1 MILLEDFTNPTA
13 WEKDDSI
20 SITDGKVTNTE
31 GTYKWIWYELP
42 EPLKADE
49 PFRFSFV
56 ANINKDI
63 PLHVGFVNAEGLETP
78 KTFDNPR
85 VLWCGYS
92 TSNSYPQWRT
102 GAQFK
107 NVGPDLP
114 STGPYKFSIV
124 SDGVTQS
131 FFFDDMDDHNI
142 GFDCKYR
149 GMEQTQ
155 YTHIVVRFSDA
166 SEDTWIEKLAFRT
179 GLGNFGDEEFESRLK
194 FVLTTDETGL
204 EPNTNCEKDKTTLV
218 VLPSPIGVAK
228 YRLLIFGHGHLGD
241 WKQTHRAFTGYFL
254 DNMADEGYISCSMNC
269 TNHNGH
275 WKVTTQAFLTR
286 KRLFELGFN
295 MHYKMFTMGLSM
307 GALYAC
313 NMATDYPDLVA
324 RICLIGGHSN
334 LLWRYLGIHGVN
346 RGESVDETYDCD
358 ESTFSFKTRGRNP
371 YENLHKLVRY
381 PLLAIHNDETHVEP
395 IFSEKLVENLNAL
408 GGDATYIL
416 NENSSVHNDINLYN
430 VETIA
435 GFFNQSTDED
445 LARPAHIKYDV
456 SGAVRIL

>member
-20 SITDGKVTNTE
+20 SIADGKVTNTE
-31 GTYKWIWYELP
+31 TGYKWLWHELP
-42 EPLKADE
+42 EPLDPSM
-49 PFRFSFV
+49 PFRLTCLV
-56 ANINKDI
+56 NVGKDI
-63 PLHVGFVNAEGLETP
+63 PIHIGLINADGLENP
-78 KTFDNPR
+78 KTFNNPR
-85 VLWCGYS
+85 LFWGGYS
-92 TSNSYPQWRT
+92 TTNSRPQWRLGDFLT
-102 GAQFK
+102 G
-107 NVGPDLP
+107 VGSDLP
-114 STGPYKFSIV
+114 STGLYKFTFV
-124 SDGVTQS
+124 SDGVTQTFS
-131 FFFDDMDDHNI
+131 IEDPDDKNI
-142 GFDCKYR
+142 EFDCRFR
-149 GMEQTQ
+149 GMEQSQ
-155 YTHIVVRFSDA
+155 YTHIAIRFTGSSD
-166 SEDTWIEKLAFRT
+166 DTWVEQLAFRT
-179 GLGNFGDEEFESRLK
+179 GFGDFGNEDFESRLK
-194 FVLTTDETGL
+194 FVTTTDETGL
-204 EPNTNCEKDKTTLV
+204 EPNTKCQKDRTSLV
-218 VLPSPIGVAK
+218 VLPKPIGDAK
-228 YRLLIFGHGHLGD
+228 HRLLIFSHGHSGD
-241 WKQTHRAFTGYFL
+241 WKQSNKAFSNYFL
-254 DNMADEGYISCSMNC
+254 DNMADEGYISCSMDC

-395 IFSEKLVENLNAL
+395 IFAEKIVENLNAL

-416 NENSSVHNDINLYN
+416 NKNSSVHNDINLYN

-445 LARPAHIKYDV
+445 LARPAHVKYDI
-456 SGAVRIL
+456 SGAVRIS